1 MPANQNVYH
10 TFLNCVHNI
19 ISLYCTLFKKNS
31 DLSPDLDYQVYVIAE
46 NGITDQVPDRLQ
58 SLGTSVTVTT
68 VTRGGEDTTVT
79 MKTGKS
85 VSDCT
90 RHY

>member
-1 MPANQNVYH
+1 MYIILYH
-10 TFLNCVHNI
+10 YN
-19 ISLYCTLFKKNS
+19 YCTLFKKNS

-68 VTRGGEDTTVT
+68 VTVTRGGEDTTVT
-79 MKTGKS
+79 VTMETGKS
-85 VSDCT
+85 VWDCT